1 MRNKISTLYV
11 RTLLKKYIHWQIFY
25 KYNKNMLNIYKKK
38 RENEKEKNV

>member
-11 RTLLKKYIHWQIFY
+11 RTKKYIHWQIFY
-25 KYNKNMLNIYKKK
+25 KYNKNMLNIYIKKKK